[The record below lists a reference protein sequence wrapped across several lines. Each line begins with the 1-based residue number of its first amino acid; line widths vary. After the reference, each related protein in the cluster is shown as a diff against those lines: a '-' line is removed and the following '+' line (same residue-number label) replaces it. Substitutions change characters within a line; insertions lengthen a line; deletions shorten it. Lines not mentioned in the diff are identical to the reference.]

1 MTTSLRHKVAKRT
14 SIPLTH
20 QDLDDL
26 AAISGSPSALVAL
39 DVDTS
44 MSEAALLHRVFQLGV
59 KHAYELLDDRGYAQL
74 AEDPERAEFHRVAKA
89 RRRG

>member
-1 MTTSLRHKVAKRT
+1 MTSSLRHRVAKRT

-20 QDLDDL
+20 QDLEDL
-26 AAISGSPSALVAL
+26 AAISGSPAAPAAL
-39 DVDTS
+39 DVDAS

-59 KHAYELLDDRGYAQL
+59 KHAYELLDERGYAQL
-74 AEDPERAEFHRVAKA
+74 AHDPERAEFHRVAKA